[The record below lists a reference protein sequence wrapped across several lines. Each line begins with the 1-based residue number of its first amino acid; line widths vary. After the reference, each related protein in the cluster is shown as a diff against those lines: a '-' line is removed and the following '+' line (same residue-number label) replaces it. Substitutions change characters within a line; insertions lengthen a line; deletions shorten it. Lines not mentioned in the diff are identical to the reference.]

1 MDKDVYFFDENQKL
15 IKIVGEDKLFSVV
28 QEKEITPSKDELIN
42 DKLAVSMEF
51 DNEIKESAYMA
62 VRESESSFSMYK
74 IIGIADP
81 GSLLIFTG
89 INFGPDELDA
99 YIINDIRPANEFF
112 QKTIQRV
119 IDFTLG
125 EWRVGHLDSTLPAV
139 SMTFYYCSIREAL
152 KNLQTLGC
160 EIVFRCNLSGEGIT
174 DKWIEVYKQIG
185 EYSNERYEYGDKA
198 LTIEKE
204 VDRSNIYTSLIG
216 RGRGEEVGD
225 GYGRRIEFDQVYWSK
240 SKGDPLNKPTG
251 QIYLEIP
258 EMTEKYGI
266 PTKNGKRRKREKVII
281 FEDCEDPVELIQLT
295 YQELVNCS
303 RPLVQFKATIFGAD
317 SLGNIIRIHRDDRG
331 YHYETRIF
339 SVKIDRL
346 TGKVETGLG
355 DNLNTSSTRQ
365 ASNTQ
370 TAIQTLDEK
379 KMTFYEST
387 EVSKWQSDIIRGAKG
402 GSIIMMNPWDTG
414 KGESRQP
421 YQMVWMNGDS
431 IETSNHFLVANSE
444 GIGFIDG
451 KFNESNFK
459 TAWTIDGNFNANY
472 IQSGR
477 IRADIF
483 ETSFNAVGDQ
493 LKLVKGALQIVNSNK
508 KIMELTKKGMEFWN
522 TKESIGTIG
531 TTDSAGNPF
540 PGAST
545 PTPLEDNSL
554 VIRTNGDGKY
564 ILISPTAEK
573 GFVLLGNGKAYY
585 FGDLDIQGKLTV
597 RGKEV
602 IPGQN
607 GGPSGGGE
615 TPGGYPDELK
625 TDAEKRAWRIYDILC
640 NNGFT
645 KQSACG
651 ILGNIQQETGGTF
664 DPDTVQIGGPAYG
677 LVQWDGS
684 SYPLVG
690 PATWDGKVYVQNL
703 FNAAGIKEPITS
715 LDAQVRL
722 LIWTFTNG
730 QWMGVVQPTTV
741 DGFKACTDPRQAAYA
756 FERNYERPAA
766 THPERQDYA
775 VNWYN
780 KFKDLKPGGAT
791 GEAGLK
797 HLESLIG
804 QRIGNGQ
811 CYGLSAEYSGYLG
824 GCGMGAGTKYGL
836 THVIGNTSAA
846 SDIGIAYDWSAV
858 GWKVIQNPRYDQ
870 LVVGAI
876 INWARGG
883 QVGSWFA
890 DGTYGHTGV
899 IRGLANGRMQ
909 TYEQNTELG
918 MICGKLDR
926 QYYSASAISSIVI
939 PPK

>member
-1 MDKDVYFFDENQKL
+1 MAVMDKDVYFFDENQKL

-51 DNEIKESAYMA
+51 DDEIKESAYMA

-251 QIYLEIP
+251 QINLEIP

-266 PTKNGKRRKREKVII
+266 PTKNGKRRKREKVVI
-281 FEDCEDPVELIQLT
+281 FEDCEEPTELIQLT

-317 SLGNIIRIHRDDRG
+317 QLGNTIRIHRDNRG

-355 DNLNTSSTRQ
+355 DNLNNSATRQ

-370 TAIQTLDEK
+370 TALQTLDEK

-431 IETSNHFLVANSE
+431 IATSNHFLVANSE

-451 KFNESNFK
+451 KFNEANFR

-493 LKLVKGALQIVNSNK
+493 LKLVKGALQVVNSNK
-508 KIMELTKKGMEFWN
+508 KIMELTKKGMEF
-522 TKESIGTIG
+522 
-531 TTDSAGNPF
+531 
-540 PGAST
+540 
-545 PTPLEDNSL
+545 
-554 VIRTNGDGKY
+554 
-564 ILISPTAEK
+564 
-573 GFVLLGNGKAYY
+573 
-585 FGDLDIQGKLTV
+585 
-597 RGKEV
+597 
-602 IPGQN
+602 
-607 GGPSGGGE
+607 
-615 TPGGYPDELK
+615 
-625 TDAEKRAWRIYDILC
+625 
-640 NNGFT
+640 
-645 KQSACG
+645 
-651 ILGNIQQETGGTF
+651 
-664 DPDTVQIGGPAYG
+664 
-677 LVQWDGS
+677 
-684 SYPLVG
+684 
-690 PATWDGKVYVQNL
+690 
-703 FNAAGIKEPITS
+703 
-715 LDAQVRL
+715 
-722 LIWTFTNG
+722 
-730 QWMGVVQPTTV
+730 
-741 DGFKACTDPRQAAYA
+741 
-756 FERNYERPAA
+756 
-766 THPERQDYA
+766 
-775 VNWYN
+775 
-780 KFKDLKPGGAT
+780 
-791 GEAGLK
+791 
-797 HLESLIG
+797 
-804 QRIGNGQ
+804 
-811 CYGLSAEYSGYLG
+811 
-824 GCGMGAGTKYGL
+824 
-836 THVIGNTSAA
+836 
-846 SDIGIAYDWSAV
+846 
-858 GWKVIQNPRYDQ
+858 
-870 LVVGAI
+870 
-876 INWARGG
+876 
-883 QVGSWFA
+883 
-890 DGTYGHTGV
+890 
-899 IRGLANGRMQ
+899 
-909 TYEQNTELG
+909 
-918 MICGKLDR
+918 
-926 QYYSASAISSIVI
+926 
-939 PPK
+939 